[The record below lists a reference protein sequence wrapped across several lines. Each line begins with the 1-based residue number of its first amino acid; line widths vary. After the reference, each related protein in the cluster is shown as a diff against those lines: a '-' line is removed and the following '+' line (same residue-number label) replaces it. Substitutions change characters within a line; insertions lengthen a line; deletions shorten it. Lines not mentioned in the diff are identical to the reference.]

1 MHISLILVPVSFI
14 LLGLAAL
21 VGSFGEVGVEK
32 EGRWI
37 WGVRGLGVIGIGAG
51 IGLGRKILNGRRKGI
66 DRTVLIL
73 EVSLKRVCGKEGIY

>member
-1 MHISLILVPVSFI
+1 MPVSFI
-14 LLGLAAL
+14 LLGLGAL
-21 VGSFGEVGVEK
+21 VGSFGNVGVEK

-51 IGLGRKILNGRRKGI
+51 IGLGRKILNARKGI

-73 EVSLKRVCGKEGIY
+73 EVSLKRLCGKEGIY